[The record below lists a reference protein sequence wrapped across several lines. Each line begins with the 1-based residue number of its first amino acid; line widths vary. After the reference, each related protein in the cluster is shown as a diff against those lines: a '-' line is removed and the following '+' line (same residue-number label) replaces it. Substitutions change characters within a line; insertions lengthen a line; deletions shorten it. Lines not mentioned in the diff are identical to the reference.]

1 MKSDTL
7 KIAKWELFR
16 YLTNRQYLISLVL
29 TPVLMV
35 ILMSIPTLL
44 TYFDKP
50 RDTIFYVVDEL
61 GILADLRAEIS
72 PPHII
77 LEKTEHSEDLASLI
91 YQEKASGYFIIPSNF
106 WQTSEISFYYNKL
119 NQEELGIIRTALSS
133 ILRAHRMQEFS
144 IAPDDLEYLTQSVS
158 IDRKALEKAET
169 MDSNVMILSL
179 VFLGLIFMMI
189 FSSGTMLMQSALQ
202 ERRDR
207 MAEIVLSS
215 IKPTSLM
222 QGKIIGHFLL
232 ALIQIAFWLMIS
244 LPAVIYLLNFPLF
257 DALQASRLGLIFFFG
272 LGGYMLYSAIYVSIG
287 ATMDDMQSAGNTQ
300 SLVMVLPIFSILFVA
315 PIIENPEGLVSRF
328 ASLFPLSSPLAVVIR
343 SVFVKIPLWE
353 LMLSAAILVL
363 SIYLTSRLAAKI
375 FRVGMLMYGKT
386 ANMAEIIH
394 WLRYRD

>member
-7 KIAKWELFR
+7 KIAKWELLR

-50 RDTIFYVVDEL
+50 RDTIFYVVDEM

-77 LEKTEHSEDLASLI
+77 LKETEHSEDLASLI
-91 YQEKASGYFIIPSNF
+91 YQEKASGYFIIPSKF
-106 WQTSEISFYYNKL
+106 WQNGEMSFYYNKL
-119 NQEELGIIRTALSS
+119 NQEELGIIRTAMTT
-133 ILRAHRMQEFS
+133 ILRSHRMQEFK

-158 IDRKALEKAET
+158 IERTALEKAET
-169 MDSNVMILSL
+169 MDANVMILSL
-179 VFLGLIFMMI
+179 VFLGLIFTMI

-232 ALIQIAFWLMIS
+232 ALIQIVFWLMIS
-244 LPAVIYLLNFPLF
+244 LPAVIYLLKFPLF

-300 SLVMVLPIFSILFVA
+300 SLVMVLPVFSILFVA
-315 PIIENPEGLVSRF
+315 PIIENPEGMVSRF

-363 SIYLTSRLAAKI
+363 SIYLISRLAAKI

-386 ANMAEIIH
+386 ANMAEIIR